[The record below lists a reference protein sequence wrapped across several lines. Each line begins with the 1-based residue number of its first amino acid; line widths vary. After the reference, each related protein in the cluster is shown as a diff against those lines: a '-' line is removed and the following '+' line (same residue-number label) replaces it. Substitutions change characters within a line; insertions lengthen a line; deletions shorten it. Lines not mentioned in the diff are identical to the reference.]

1 MSSPNDPSPTA
12 RAGTQNL
19 LAISAMGENRPG
31 LVEPMVKAFR
41 ECGCSIAESRMAVM
55 GDRFTLMVLLSGTWD
70 AIAKI
75 ETMLPRLEQELDIT
89 IVMQRARTRA
99 PAHDLMPYAVEVI
112 AVDQVGIVHQIAQ
125 FFSHHDINVEDM
137 YTSNYAA
144 AHTGTPMFSLHMTIS
159 IPTDISIAAM
169 RSEFMDFCD
178 QLNLDAIMEP
188 VK

>member
-1 MSSPNDPSPTA
+1 M
-12 RAGTQNL
+12 QNL
-19 LAISAMGENRPG
+19 VAISAMGENRPG
-31 LVEPMVKAFR
+31 LVEPLVKAFR
-41 ECGCSIAESRMAVM
+41 ECGCSIAESRLSVL
-55 GDRFTLMVLLSGTWD
+55 GDRFMMMALLSGTWD
-70 AIAKI
+70 AVAKI
-75 ETMLPRLEQELDIT
+75 ESMLPRLEQELDIS
-89 IVMQRARTRA
+89 IVAQRAAART
-99 PAHDLMPYAVEVI
+99 PAHNLMPYAVEVI

-125 FFSHHDINVEDM
+125 FFSHHDINIEDM
-137 YTSNYAA
+137 YTGNYAA

>member
-1 MSSPNDPSPTA
+1 
-12 RAGTQNL
+12 
-19 LAISAMGENRPG
+19 
-31 LVEPMVKAFR
+31 
-41 ECGCSIAESRMAVM
+41 M
-55 GDRFTLMVLLSGTWD
+55 GDRFMMTVLLSGPWD
-70 AIAKI
+70 AIAKV
-75 ETMLPRLEQELDIT
+75 ETVIGRLQQEIG
-89 IVMQRARTRA
+89 ISMVAQRAAARA
-99 PAHDLMPYAVEVI
+99 PAHNLMPYAVEVI

-125 FFSHHDINVEDM
+125 FFSRREINIEDM
-137 YTSNYAA
+137 YTGNYAA

>member
-1 MSSPNDPSPTA
+1 M
-12 RAGTQNL
+12 QNL
-19 LAISAMGENRPG
+19 LAISAMGTNHDG
-31 LVEPMVKAFR
+31 LIEPLVKAFR
-41 ECGCSIAESRMAVM
+41 ECGCTITESRMSVM
-55 GDRFTLMVLLSGTWD
+55 GDRFTMMALLSGTWD

-75 ETMLPRLEQELDIT
+75 ESLLPRLEKELDIAF
-89 IVMQRARTRA
+89 VAQRSLARE
-99 PAHDLMPYAVEVI
+99 PAHNLMPYAVEVI

-125 FFSHHDINVEDM
+125 FLARREVNIEDM
-137 YTSNYAA
+137 YSGNYTA

-169 RSEFMDFCD
+169 RSDFMDFCD